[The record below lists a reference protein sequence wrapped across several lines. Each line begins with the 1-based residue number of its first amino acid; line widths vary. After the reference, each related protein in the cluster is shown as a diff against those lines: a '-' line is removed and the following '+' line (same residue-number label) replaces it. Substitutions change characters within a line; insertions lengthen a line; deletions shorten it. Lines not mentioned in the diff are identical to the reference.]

1 MEKPLY
7 SIGDYVIV
15 SSTATAEWAEE
26 SKAEKA
32 SRGEDWL
39 AKKVLKKTQLNPLQ
53 IGIVVGMSRL
63 MEGTKDYY
71 TEEIH
76 CSSSENIEPPEYVEH
91 ELFNCTKSHRVYLIR
106 FGMLNKPVKV
116 LPGDLDKIEPPPGY
130 KFPMLFQG
138 VWTEKMK
145 NETSEESEK
154 WPRDNKGR
162 WSRSLRIGE
171 EKNFKLIT
179 GKE

>member
-7 SIGDYVIV
+7 SIGDYVII
-15 SSTATAEWAEE
+15 SSTATAEWAKE
-26 SKAEKA
+26 SKAERA
-32 SRGEDWL
+32 LQGEDWL

-53 IGIVVGMSRL
+53 IGIIVGMTRL

-116 LPGDLDKIEPPPGY
+116 LSGDLDKIEPPPGY

-138 VWTEKMK
+138 HISEKDRLI
-145 NETSEESEK
+145 TSEASAN

-162 WSRSLRIGE
+162 WSKTLRIGE